1 MTQTRLECGACGLAF
16 EGCFGTP
23 RLARLRPEDQSLVE
37 SFVLAGGNL
46 KALSDELEVSYP
58 TVRKRI
64 DALIFRLQEIR
75 AGDDRQNREWLREV
89 ESGNMKAESAARLM
103 RETAHG

>member
-1 MTQTRLECGACGLAF
+1 
-16 EGCFGTP
+16 
-23 RLARLRPEDQSLVE
+23 
-37 SFVLAGGNL
+37 
-46 KALSDELEVSYP
+46 
-58 TVRKRI
+58 
-64 DALIFRLQEIR
+64 LQEIR